1 MRPVTISETGVLRWS
16 GRVLTAIELER
27 VREPVRE
34 IRIPPRTIITPS
46 AADWI
51 RATGAVVTEETP
63 EPVAAVGG
71 WCCSSEKPFLP
82 VETALAG
89 LSRDGISFAA
99 WPTGNGEP
107 LAQWVRWLAEH
118 LAAGECAGAVAF
130 CQDAAL
136 AVCVANKVAT
146 IRAAAVANGNQVK
159 VAFQS
164 FAANWLAVTV
174 PGPTFFEIR
183 QILRTIATTPKP
195 ECPPNAAEILAELE
209 QRG

>member
-1 MRPVTISETGVLRWS
+1 MRPVTISEPGVLRWS

-34 IRIPPRTIITPS
+34 IRIPLRTIITPS

-51 RATGAVVTEETP
+51 RSCGAVVIEET
-63 EPVAAVGG
+63 VAPSARIGG
-71 WCCSSEKPFLP
+71 WCCSSEKPFPP

-89 LSRDGISFAA
+89 LARDGISFAA
-99 WPTGNGEP
+99 WPAANGEP
-107 LAQWVRWLAEH
+107 LAQWVRWLAENV
-118 LAAGECAGAVAF
+118 ASGECAGAIAF

-159 VAFQS
+159 AAFQG

-183 QILRTIATTPKP
+183 QILRTIATPPKP
-195 ECPPNAAEILAELE
+195 ECPPNTAEILAELE